1 MRIKW
6 FGHATFLVEADGL
19 RIITDPFTPEV
30 MNLSPVTESA
40 DIVIRSSADDDG
52 HNCVDMIS
60 GNPLVVTAT
69 EIGDGT
75 TAKGLH
81 VAAIPVQ
88 ESLIHKTAP
97 LDNAIY
103 SFTVEGIRLAHMG
116 DAGNR
121 LTDTQL
127 KALQGT
133 EILFA
138 LAGGPPTID
147 IDDLIDAINVI
158 QPRVIIPMHYD
169 IPGLTG
175 NIFPVNVLTDRFPSD
190 AVLWLDSTEVELSR
204 ATLPAQ
210 QQIVVL
216 KPTCG
221 PLRS

>member
-1 MRIKW
+1 VRIKW
-6 FGHATFLVEADGL
+6 FGHATFLVEGDGL

-52 HNCVDMIS
+52 HNCADMIA

-69 EIGDGT
+69 EIGAGT
-75 TAKGLH
+75 IARGLH

-103 SFTVEGIRLAHMG
+103 SFTVEGIHLAHMG

-121 LTDTQL
+121 LTETQL
-127 KALQGT
+127 NALQGT

-147 IDDLIDAINVI
+147 IDDLMDAIKVI

-175 NIFPVNVLTDRFPSD
+175 NIFPVNVLTDRFPRD
-190 AVLWLDSTEVELSR
+190 AVRRISGSEVEFSR
-204 ATLPAQ
+204 ATLPTQ
-210 QQIVVL
+210 QQVVVL
-216 KPTCG
+216 EPVCG
-221 PLRS
+221 PLRV